1 MSQTAWADDPV
12 IQPLIAAARANPE
25 LEGLILSGSRGA
37 GVHDAESDYDLEW
50 VLTDAAYTQRAAHD
64 DEMRAPKDPDQ
75 PWLDIVYTSCERLA
89 EIAAAADWRL
99 SGYTTAQVLYD
110 KTGQV
115 TQLLRAM
122 GTMPQ
127 EQAHAAVLGWFD
139 AYINAFYRSLK
150 AWRRGNELGGRLQ
163 AADSAMHL
171 VRLLFALERRWAPY
185 HDRLVSQLE
194 TLNSSQ
200 GWAPGALR
208 HTLLQ
213 LLQTG
218 DPRLQQALELQIEA
232 LLRARGFEVNLWGG
246 EIDRVK
252 AFRFE

>member
-1 MSQTAWADDPV
+1 VTQTVWANDPV
-12 IQPLIAAARANPE
+12 IQPLIATARTNPE
-25 LEGLILSGSRGA
+25 IEGLILSGSRGA
-37 GVHDAESDYDLEW
+37 DVHDAESDYDLEW
-50 VLTDAAYTQRAAHD
+50 VLTDEAYAQLAARG
-64 DEMRAPKDPDQ
+64 DEMRVPMDPDQ
-75 PWLDIVYTSCERLA
+75 PWLDIGYTCCQKLA
-89 EIAAAADWRL
+89 QIAAAADWPL
-99 SGYTTAQVLYD
+99 PGYTTAQVLYD

-115 TQLLRAM
+115 TQVVRAM
-122 GTMPQ
+122 GMMLE

-163 AADSAMHL
+163 AAASVMYVVH
-171 VRLLFALERRWAPY
+171 VLFALERRWAPY
-185 HDRLVSQLE
+185 HDRLVWQLD

-200 GWAPGALR
+200 GWPPGALC

-213 LLQTG
+213 LLRTG
-218 DPRLQQALELQIEA
+218 DPRLQQELELQIEA
-232 LLRARGFEVNLWGG
+232 LLRARSFEVNLWEG